1 LKIPGN
7 GKKGSPMDIKS
18 IVKRSSTTLAS
29 YLTYEAMRVVVD
41 QLREM
46 DPPRAHWLA
55 SFSST
60 GNMQDGEAYL
70 QELLAVNRDLAFRI
84 LTVRQ
89 HLAEEVLDFL
99 PERVKAAIAEANH
112 KLRCDHLEQA
122 IGWNAPT
129 GGGDLRTESAAPE

>member
-1 LKIPGN
+1 MKIPGN

-18 IVKRSSTTLAS
+18 IVKRSSKTLAS

-41 QLREM
+41 QLRET

-60 GNMQDGEAYL
+60 GSLQDGEAYL
-70 QELLAVNRDLAFRI
+70 QELLAANRDLALRI

-99 PERVKAAIAEANH
+99 PERVKAAIAEANR
-112 KLRCDHLEQA
+112 KLRCAHLEQA
-122 IGWNAPT
+122 IGWNA